1 MAETPSPLIIG
12 VRFFPVGKLYYFDSS
27 EYPGVK
33 IGDHVLVETSRGRQL
48 GEIMGF
54 VPADKT
60 DLKSIKP
67 IMRQASPRDLLM
79 KKQYEA
85 QEEEALK
92 TCKDLAE
99 KEGDLEGVKFVKAS
113 YNYDG
118 SLLSFLYTSEETV
131 STTRLRK
138 RLTQEFRSRI
148 EMRRIGT
155 RDAAKMLGEYGACGS
170 QRCCA
175 SHLTEFC
182 PISIKMAKGQ
192 GISLNPSE
200 ITGMCGR
207 LRCCLNYEYELY
219 VEAKRG
225 MPRTNKWV
233 STPHGAGKVIDLNP
247 LKGMVTVVIEGTR
260 FEVEKEEIQQVSEE
274 QAAEMRAAARSV
286 ERQDAVES
294 TAGVKEPKQ
303 FKETPAPKGDKPPS
317 GKKRSKRRGRRS
329 RSKSPQNKKQD

>member
-1 MAETPSPLIIG
+1 MAESPSSLIVG

-27 EYPGVK
+27 AYPGVQ
-33 IGDHVLVETSRGRQL
+33 IGDYVLVETSRGRQL

-54 VPADKT
+54 VPPDNAN
-60 DLKSIKP
+60 LKSIKP
-67 IMRQASPRDLLM
+67 IMRRANPRDLLM

-85 QEEEALK
+85 QEEEALAVCMELAK
-92 TCKDLAE
+92 KD
-99 KEGDLEGVKFVKAS
+99 DSLEGAKFVKAS

-138 RLTQEFRSRI
+138 RLAQKFRSRI

-155 RDAAKMLGEYGACGS
+155 RDAAKLLGEYGACGS

-175 SHLTEFC
+175 AHLTEFC

-207 LRCCLNYEYELY
+207 LRCCLNYEYEQY
-219 VEAKRG
+219 VEAKKG
-225 MPRTNKWV
+225 LPRVNKWV
-233 STPHGAGKVIDLNP
+233 NTPQGVGKVIDLNP
-247 LKGMVTVVIEGTR
+247 LKGVVTVIVENTR
-260 FEVEKEEIQQVSEE
+260 HEIDREEVQLVDEE
-274 QAAEMRAAARSV
+274 QAARIRAAARAAD
-286 ERQDAVES
+286 QQA
-294 TAGVKEPKQ
+294 AGGPASAAEPKR
-303 FKETPAPKGDKPPS
+303 FKEAPAPKGDKPKT
-317 GKKRSKRRGRRS
+317 GRKRSKRRGRRS
-329 RSKSPQNKKQD
+329 RSKHSQDKKQN

>member
-27 EYPGVK
+27 AYPGVK
-33 IGDHVLVETSRGRQL
+33 IGDQVLVETSRGRQL

-54 VPADKT
+54 VSPDKA

-67 IMRQASPRDLLM
+67 IMRQANPRDLLM

-85 QEEEALK
+85 QEEEALQI
-92 TCKDLAE
+92 CKEQAENEDSLA
-99 KEGDLEGVKFVKAS
+99 GVKFVKAS

-138 RLTQEFRSRI
+138 RLAQRFRSRI

-155 RDAAKMLGEYGACGS
+155 RDAAKLLGEYGACGS

-175 SHLTEFC
+175 SYLTEFC

-233 STPHGAGKVIDLNP
+233 STPHGVGKVIDLNP
-247 LKGMVTVVIEGTR
+247 LKGAVTVVVEDTR
-260 FEVEKEEIQQVSEE
+260 YEFEKEEIQLVSEE
-274 QAAEMRAAARSV
+274 QAAQMRAAARST
-286 ERQDAVES
+286 ERQNAVES
-294 TAGVKEPKQ
+294 TAAVKEPKQ
-303 FKETPAPKGDKPPS
+303 LKEAPAPKDDKPRS

-329 RSKSPQNKKQD
+329 RSKSSQDRQQG